1 MWYNI
6 FKKLFRSLYIMLKSN
21 IHGHGTIKKLR
32 TGAVV
37 SVLTTSMLVGGV
49 VSAEEVVTG
58 TDSTSV
64 EVVTESG
71 ASEEVVETQV
81 TDVQVSEAKAEA
93 DQANQAVTEQE
104 AVVGGLGETI
114 ATGESTVSDLN
125 TQIEEANKVTPE
137 VVADAKT
144 DADAKS
150 EALATANETVETA
163 KNSANATAEAV
174 TVQEGVVSNADANA
188 QKTASAVADAEK
200 KVADLSG
207 TTDTTQLQKDV
218 DTLTEAVAKDTTDLA
233 EAKQALESAQLAET
247 DKAQAIATQEG
258 VVASKEADV
267 DTTANALAKATKAK
281 SDADKEVSTTKSALD
296 TAKAGTT
303 VTETVQVG
311 TETKTTGGTSTLN
324 TGVAQSGRFSG
335 VNGVVTNSDYL
346 KAIQNYANG
355 TGTIADIES
364 ALAKGISY
372 QSGGSTVSVKVNVR
386 DLLASPTVAEFQ
398 SWTENLRYSFSD
410 TDNSTLV
417 KVHDLTEE
425 QRTDLSLFYASLV
438 NELRSKLGTPLL
450 DVTKSSVL
458 VANSTTDA
466 LFNGMFANYQ
476 GMTHDQLVASG
487 FFTKATGTIN
497 DVTIIAKNIA
507 NNENTTIINN
517 IANIAQFDDRDAT
530 VSTMAEL
537 KSMVVAAVGHQLY
550 RPLYNIVNGVGNNSD
565 FSTALKVLG
574 LVEGGSSVGV
584 SLDVLSFKDGHG
596 ERVPK
601 VIVTFSDTVGTP
613 IVNKYSTVT
622 GGTTTTPIYETVT
635 RTVVDESAVAAAQ
648 SAYDTALANAQTA
661 NVAYQNANT
670 AYVNAQQALADAQKQ
685 LSDLKSGTVDI
696 PALEQAVKDAET
708 QLEKDQASL
717 QSAKETLAVAKA
729 SAIDKANALSKAK
742 AELVEARSADEKAQG
757 VLAQE
762 KETLEV
768 LKKADQVAQLALTD
782 AIAKQSTAKSNSEKA
797 TAKYNELAK
806 ALVDKGAV
814 LTVLNAKLTE
824 ANQALAVARAEY
836 ETAKELLAT
845 LKADAT
851 EKTARYEELANLKA
865 EQDRAEAEAK
875 RLAELKAKSE
885 AINNAGGIA
894 TPVLD
899 ANGVVIDY
907 VDGKK
912 ATSVVHTKI
921 GKQAGIT
928 QVGDKITYSRVERAK
943 ILPNTGEQTSLLALA
958 GVSVLSSL
966 GLASARR
973 RKQG

>member
-1 MWYNI
+1 M
-6 FKKLFRSLYIMLKSN
+6 FKNDVK
-21 IHGHGTIKKLR
+21 GHGTIKKLR

-58 TDSTSV
+58 TESTSV
-64 EVVTESG
+64 EVVAESG
-71 ASEEVVETQV
+71 ASEEVVKTKV
-81 TDVQVSEAKAEA
+81 TDAQVSEAKAEA

-104 AVVGGLGETI
+104 AVVGGLEETI
-114 ATGESTVSDLN
+114 ATGESKVSDLN

-137 VVADAKT
+137 VVVDAKT

-150 EALATANETVETA
+150 DALVTANETVDTA
-163 KNSANATAEAV
+163 TNSANATAEAV
-174 TVQEGVVSNADANA
+174 TVQEGVVSDADANA

-207 TTDTTQLQKDV
+207 TTDTTQLQEDV
-218 DTLTEAVAKDTTDLA
+218 DTLTETVAKDTTDLA

-247 DKAQAIATQEG
+247 NKAQAITTQEG

-267 DTTANALAKATKAK
+267 DSTANALVNATKAK
-281 SDADKEVSTTKSALD
+281 SDAEKEVSITKSALD
-296 TAKAGTT
+296 TAKVGTT

-311 TETKTTGGTSTLN
+311 TETTTIGGTSTLN
-324 TGVAQSGRFSG
+324 SGVAQSGRFSG
-335 VNGVVTNSDYL
+335 VNGVVTNEDYL

-355 TGTIADIES
+355 TGTVADIES

-386 DLLASPTVAEFQ
+386 DLLASPGVAEFQ
-398 SWTENLRYSFSD
+398 SWAENIRYSFSD
-410 TDNSTLV
+410 TDNSTSV

-450 DVTKSSVL
+450 DVTKSSVS

-487 FFTKATGTIN
+487 FFTKASGTIN
-497 DVTIIAKNIA
+497 DVTVIAKGIA

-537 KSMVVAAVGHQLY
+537 KSMVLAAVGHQLY

-574 LVEGGSSVGV
+574 LVDGGSSVGV

-601 VIVTFSDTVGTP
+601 VVVTFSGTEGTP
-613 IVNKYSTVT
+613 IFNKYSTVT
-622 GGTTTTPIYETVT
+622 GGTTTTTPIYETVT
-635 RTVVDESAVAAAQ
+635 KTVVDESAVAAAQ
-648 SAYDTALANAQTA
+648 SAYNTALANAQTA
-661 NVAYQNANT
+661 NVTYQNANT
-670 AYVNAQQALADAQKQ
+670 EYIKAQKDLADAQKQ

-782 AIAKQSTAKSNSEKA
+782 AIAKQSTAKSDSEKA

-824 ANQALAVARAEY
+824 ANQKLAVARAEY

-875 RLAELKAKSE
+875 RLAELKDKAE
-885 AINNAGGIA
+885 TIVNEGGIA

-943 ILPNTGEQTSLLALA
+943 TLPNTGEQTSLLALA
-958 GVSVLSSL
+958 GLTVLSSL

>member
-1 MWYNI
+1 M
-6 FKKLFRSLYIMLKSN
+6 SKSN
-21 IHGHGTIKKLR
+21 VTGHGTIKKLR

-58 TDSTSV
+58 TEYTLV
-64 EVVTESG
+64 EVVAESG
-71 ASEEVVETQV
+71 ASEEVVETKV
-81 TDVQVSEAKAEA
+81 TDAQVSEAKAEA
-93 DQANQAVTEQE
+93 DKASQAVTEQE
-104 AVVGGLGETI
+104 AVVGGLEETI
-114 ATGESTVSDLN
+114 ATGESAVSDLN

-150 EALATANETVETA
+150 DALATANETVGTA
-163 KNSANATAEAV
+163 TNSANATSEAV
-174 TVQEGVVSNADANA
+174 ATQEGVVSDADANA

-218 DTLTEAVAKDTTDLA
+218 DTLTETVAKDTTDLA

-247 DKAQAIATQEG
+247 NKAQAITTQEG

-267 DTTANALAKATKAK
+267 DSTASALANATKAK
-281 SDADKEVSTTKSALD
+281 SDAEKEVSTTKSALD

-324 TGVAQSGRFSG
+324 SGVAQSGRFSG
-335 VNGVVTNSDYL
+335 VNGVVTNADYL

-386 DLLASPTVAEFQ
+386 DLLASPTVVEFQ
-398 SWTENLRYSFSD
+398 SWVENIRYSFSD
-410 TDNSTLV
+410 TDNSTPV

-425 QRTDLSLFYASLV
+425 QLTDLSLFYASLV

-450 DVTKSSVL
+450 DVTKSSVS
-458 VANSTTDA
+458 VANDTTDA
-466 LFNGMFANYQ
+466 LFNGLFANYQ

-487 FFTKATGTIN
+487 FFTKASGTIN
-497 DVTIIAKNIA
+497 DVTVVAKGIA

-517 IANIAQFDDRDAT
+517 IANGDEDAT

-537 KSMVVAAVGHQLY
+537 KSMVLAAVGHQLY
-550 RPLYNIVNGVGNNSD
+550 RPLYNIVNGVGNSSD

-601 VIVTFSDTVGTP
+601 VVVTFSDTVGTP

-622 GGTTTTPIYETVT
+622 GGTTTTTPIYETVT
-635 RTVVDESAVAAAQ
+635 KTVVDESAVAAAQ

-661 NVAYQNANT
+661 DLAYQNANT
-670 AYVNAQQALADAQKQ
+670 AYANAQQALADAQKQ

-742 AELVEARSADEKAQG
+742 AELVEARSADENAQG

-768 LKKADQVAQLALTD
+768 LKKADQVAQLALTE
-782 AIAKQSTAKSNSEKA
+782 AIAKQSTAKSDSEKA

-806 ALVDKGAV
+806 ALTDKGAV

-851 EKTARYEELANLKA
+851 KKTARYEELANLKA

-875 RLAELKAKSE
+875 RLSELKAKAE

-894 TPVLD
+894 TPVVD

-943 ILPNTGEQTSLLALA
+943 TLPNTGEQTSLLALA

>member
-49 VSAEEVVTG
+49 VSAEEVVTSAE
-58 TDSTSV
+58 STSV
-64 EVVTESG
+64 EVVAESG
-71 ASEEVVETQV
+71 ASEGIVETKV
-81 TDVQVSEAKAEA
+81 TDAQVSEAKAEA

-104 AVVGGLGETI
+104 AVVGGLEETI
-114 ATGESTVSDLN
+114 ATGESTVSTLT

-150 EALATANETVETA
+150 DALATANETVETA

-174 TVQEGVVSNADANA
+174 TVQEGVVSDADANA

-218 DTLTEAVAKDTTDLA
+218 DTLTENVAKDTTDLA

-247 DKAQAIATQEG
+247 NKAQAITAQEG

-267 DTTANALAKATKAK
+267 DSTANALANATKAK

-311 TETKTTGGTSTLN
+311 TKTTGGTSTLN

-450 DVTKSSVL
+450 DVTKSSVS
-458 VANSTTDA
+458 VANNTTDA
-466 LFNGMFANYQ
+466 LFNGMFANYR

-497 DVTIIAKNIA
+497 DVTVIAKSIA

-574 LVEGGSSVGV
+574 LVEGVSSVGV

-601 VIVTFSDTVGTP
+601 VVVTFSDTVGTP

-622 GGTTTTPIYETVT
+622 GGTTTTTPIYETVT
-635 RTVVDESAVAAAQ
+635 KTVVDESAVAAAQ

-782 AIAKQSTAKSNSEKA
+782 AIAKQSTAKSDSEKA

-814 LTVLNAKLTE
+814 LTVLNVKLTE

-845 LKADAT
+845 LKANAT

-875 RLAELKAKSE
+875 RLADLKTKAE

-912 ATSVVHTKI
+912 ATSVVQTKI

-943 ILPNTGEQTSLLALA
+943 TLPNTGEQTSLLALA

-966 GLASARR
+966 GLASVRR

>member
-1 MWYNI
+1 M
-6 FKKLFRSLYIMLKSN
+6 FKSN

-64 EVVTESG
+64 GVVAESD
-71 ASEEVVETQV
+71 ASEGVAETKV
-81 TDVQVSEAKAEA
+81 TDAQVSEAKAEA

-104 AVVGGLGETI
+104 AVVTGLKETI
-114 ATGESTVSDLN
+114 STSESTVSDLN
-125 TQIEEANKVTPE
+125 TQIEEANTVTPE

-150 EALATANETVETA
+150 EALTTANETVDNA

-174 TVQEGVVSNADANA
+174 TIQEGVVSDADADA
-188 QKTASAVADAEK
+188 QKTASAVVDAEK

-207 TTDTTQLQKDV
+207 TTDTTQLQADV
-218 DTLTEAVAKDTTDLA
+218 DSLSETVVKDKSDLVD
-233 EAKQALESAQLAET
+233 AKQALESAQLAET
-247 DKAQAIATQEG
+247 
-258 VVASKEADV
+258 
-267 DTTANALAKATKAK
+267 N
-281 SDADKEVSTTKSALD
+281 
-296 TAKAGTT
+296 KAGTT

-311 TETKTTGGTSTLN
+311 TETKTTGGTSTLKS
-324 TGVAQSGRFSG
+324 GVAQSGRFSG
-335 VNGVVTNSDYL
+335 VNGVVTNADYL

-355 TGTIADIES
+355 TGTVADIES

-398 SWTENLRYSFSD
+398 SWTENIRYSFSD

-417 KVHDLTEE
+417 KVHDLTEA
-425 QRTDLSLFYASLV
+425 QSTDLSLFYASLV

-450 DVTKSSVL
+450 DVTKSSVS

-476 GMTHDQLVASG
+476 GMTHNQLVASG
-487 FFTKATGTIN
+487 FFTKASGTIN
-497 DVTIIAKNIA
+497 DVTVIAKGIA
-507 NNENTTIINN
+507 NNETTTIINN

-601 VIVTFSDTVGTP
+601 VVVTFSDTVGTP

-622 GGTTTTPIYETVT
+622 GGTTTTTPIYEKVT
-635 RTVVDESAVAAAQ
+635 KTVVDESAVAAAQ
-648 SAYDTALANAQTA
+648 SAYDTALANSQTA
-661 NVAYQNANT
+661 DQSYQNANT
-670 AYVNAQQALADAQKQ
+670 AYADAQKALADAQKQ

-708 QLEKDQASL
+708 QLAKDEASL

-768 LKKADQVAQLALTD
+768 LKKADQLAQLALTD

-797 TAKYNELAK
+797 TAKYNELAQ
-806 ALVDKGAV
+806 ALANKGAV

-824 ANQALAVARAEY
+824 ANQALSVARAEY

-875 RLAELKAKSE
+875 RLAELKSKAE
-885 AINNAGGIA
+885 AINNAGGVA
-894 TPVLD
+894 TPVQD

-912 ATSVVHTKI
+912 ASSVVHTKI

-943 ILPNTGEQTSLLALA
+943 ALPNTGSQESLLGLLGATALL
-958 GVSVLSSL
+958 GLRVSVV
-966 GLASARR
+966 GRR
-973 RKQG
+973 RKMR

>member
-1 MWYNI
+1 
-6 FKKLFRSLYIMLKSN
+6 MLKSN

>member
-1 MWYNI
+1 M
-6 FKKLFRSLYIMLKSN
+6 FKNDVK
-21 IHGHGTIKKLR
+21 GHGTIKKLR

-49 VSAEEVVTG
+49 VNAEEVVTG
-58 TDSTSV
+58 NESTSV
-64 EVVTESG
+64 EVVSEPS
-71 ASEEVVETQV
+71 ASEGVVETKV
-81 TDVQVSEAKAEA
+81 TDAQVSEAKAEA

-104 AVVGGLGETI
+104 AVVGGLKETI
-114 ATGESTVSDLN
+114 ATGKSKVSDLN
-125 TQIEEANKVTPE
+125 TQIEEVNKVTPE

-150 EALATANETVETA
+150 DALATANETVNTA
-163 KNSANATAEAV
+163 TNSANATAEAV
-174 TVQEGVVSNADANA
+174 TTQEGVVSDADANA

-207 TTDTTQLQKDV
+207 TTDTTKIQKDV
-218 DTLTEAVAKDTTDLA
+218 NNLTEAVAKDFGNLA
-233 EAKQALESAQLAET
+233 EAKQALKSAQLAET
-247 DKAQAIATQEG
+247 DKVQAITTQEG

-267 DTTANALAKATKAK
+267 DSTANALANATKTK

-296 TAKAGTT
+296 TAKMGTT

-311 TETKTTGGTSTLN
+311 TKTKTTGGTSTLN
-324 TGVAQSGRFSG
+324 SGVAQSGRFSG
-335 VNGVVTNSDYL
+335 VNGVVTNADYL

-372 QSGGSTVSVKVNVR
+372 QSGDSTVSAKVNVR
-386 DLLASPTVAEFQ
+386 DLLASPTVVEFQ
-398 SWTENLRYSFSD
+398 SWVESLRYSFSD
-410 TDNSTLV
+410 TDKSTPV

-450 DVTKSSVL
+450 DVTKSSVS

-487 FFTKATGTIN
+487 FFTKASGTIN
-497 DVTIIAKNIA
+497 NVEVVAKGIA
-507 NNENTTIINN
+507 NNKNTTIINN
-517 IANIAQFDDRDAT
+517 IANIAQFDNRDAT

-537 KSMVVAAVGHQLY
+537 KSMIVAAVGHQLY

-574 LVEGGSSVGV
+574 LVEGGNSVGV

-601 VIVTFSDTVGTP
+601 VVVTFSDTVGTP

-622 GGTTTTPIYETVT
+622 GGTTTTTPIYETVT

-661 NVAYQNANT
+661 NLAYQNANT
-670 AYVNAQQALADAQKQ
+670 AYVNAQQALAGAQKQ

-696 PALEQAVKDAET
+696 PALEQAVKEAET

-717 QSAKETLAVAKA
+717 QSAKETLALAKA

-806 ALVDKGAV
+806 VLTDKGAV

-851 EKTARYEELANLKA
+851 KKTARYEELANLKA

-875 RLAELKAKSE
+875 RLAELKAKAE

-912 ATSVVHTKI
+912 ETSVVPTKI

-928 QVGDKITYSRVERAK
+928 KVGDKITYSRVERAK
-943 ILPNTGEQTSLLALA
+943 ALPNTGEQTSLLALT
-958 GVSVLSSL
+958 GVAVLSSL

>member
-1 MWYNI
+1 
-6 FKKLFRSLYIMLKSN
+6 MLKN
-21 IHGHGTIKKLR
+21 DVKGHGTIKKLR

-58 TDSTSV
+58 TEATSV
-64 EVVTESG
+64 EVV
-71 ASEEVVETQV
+71 AETKV
-81 TDVQVSEAKAEA
+81 TDAQVSEAKAEA
-93 DQANQAVTEQE
+93 DQATQAVTAQE
-104 AVVGGLGETI
+104 AVVGGLEETI
-114 ATGESTVSDLN
+114 ATGESTVSGLS

-150 EALATANETVETA
+150 DALATANETVETA
-163 KNSANATAEAV
+163 TNSANATAEAV
-174 TVQEGVVSNADANA
+174 TVQEGVVSDADANA

-207 TTDTTQLQKDV
+207 TTDTTQLQEDV
-218 DTLTEAVAKDTTDLA
+218 NTLTETVAKDTTDL
-233 EAKQALESAQLAET
+233 EKAKQSLESAQLAET
-247 DKAQAIATQEG
+247 NKAQAITTQEG

-267 DTTANALAKATKAK
+267 DSTANSLLSATKAK
-281 SDADKEVSTTKSALD
+281 SDAEKEVSTTKSALD

-324 TGVAQSGRFSG
+324 SGVAQSGRFSG
-335 VNGVVTNSDYL
+335 VNGVVTNEDYL
-346 KAIQNYANG
+346 KAIKNYANG

-364 ALAKGISY
+364 ALARGISY
-372 QSGGSTVSVKVNVR
+372 QSGGSAVSVKVNVR
-386 DLLASPTVAEFQ
+386 DLLASPGVAEFQ
-398 SWTENLRYSFSD
+398 SWVENIRYSFSD
-410 TDNSTLV
+410 TDNSTPV

-450 DVTKSSVL
+450 DVTKSSVA
-458 VANSTTDA
+458 VANDTTDA

-476 GMTHDQLVASG
+476 GMTHNQLVASG
-487 FFTKATGTIN
+487 FFTKASGTIN
-497 DVTIIAKNIA
+497 DVTVIAKGIA
-507 NNENTTIINN
+507 NNETTTIINN

-584 SLDVLSFKDGHG
+584 SLDVLSSKDGHG

-601 VIVTFSDTVGTP
+601 VVVTFSDTVGTP
-613 IVNKYSTVT
+613 ISNKYSTVT
-622 GGTTTTPIYETVT
+622 GGTTTTTPIYEKVT
-635 RTVVDESAVAAAQ
+635 KTVVDESAVAAAQ

-661 NVAYQNANT
+661 NVTYQNANT

-742 AELVEARSADEKAQG
+742 AKLVEARSADEEAKG

-768 LKKADQVAQLALTD
+768 LKKADQVAQLSLTD
-782 AIAKQSTAKSNSEKA
+782 AIAKQSTAKSDSEKA

-851 EKTARYEELANLKA
+851 EKTVRYEELANLKA

-875 RLAELKAKSE
+875 RLAELNAKAE
-885 AINNAGGIA
+885 TIVNEGGIA

-943 ILPNTGEQTSLLALA
+943 TLPNTGEQTSLLALA
-958 GVSVLSSL
+958 GLTVLSSL

>member
-1 MWYNI
+1 
-6 FKKLFRSLYIMLKSN
+6 MLKN
-21 IHGHGTIKKLR
+21 DVKGHGTIKKLR

-58 TDSTSV
+58 TEATSV
-64 EVVTESG
+64 EVV
-71 ASEEVVETQV
+71 AETKV
-81 TDVQVSEAKAEA
+81 TDAQVSEAKSEA

-104 AVVGGLGETI
+104 VVVGGLEETI
-114 ATGESTVSDLN
+114 ATGESKVSDLN

-150 EALATANETVETA
+150 DALATANETVETA
-163 KNSANATAEAV
+163 TNSANATAEAV
-174 TVQEGVVSNADANA
+174 AIQENVVSDADANA
-188 QKTASAVADAEK
+188 QKTASAVVDAEK

-207 TTDTTQLQKDV
+207 TTDTTQLQEDV
-218 DTLTEAVAKDTTDLA
+218 DTLTETVAKDTTDLA
-233 EAKQALESAQLAET
+233 EAKQVLESAQLAET
-247 DKAQAIATQEG
+247 NKAQAITTQEG

-267 DTTANALAKATKAK
+267 DSTANALVSATKAK
-281 SDADKEVSTTKSALD
+281 SDAEKEVSTTKSALD

-303 VTETVQVG
+303 ITETVQTG
-311 TETKTTGGTSTLN
+311 TETTTTGGTSTLN
-324 TGVAQSGRFSG
+324 SGVAQSGRFSG
-335 VNGVVTNSDYL
+335 VNGVVTNEDYL

-355 TGTIADIES
+355 TGTVADIES

-398 SWTENLRYSFSD
+398 SWTENIRYSFSD

-450 DVTKSSVL
+450 DVTKSSVS
-458 VANSTTDA
+458 VANDTTDA

-487 FFTKATGTIN
+487 FFTKASGTIN
-497 DVTIIAKNIA
+497 DVTVVAKGIA
-507 NNENTTIINN
+507 NNETSTIINN
-517 IANIAQFDDRDAT
+517 VANIAQFDDRDAT

-550 RPLYNIVNGVGNNSD
+550 RPLYNTVNGVGNNSD

-574 LVEGGSSVGV
+574 LVEGGNSVGV

-601 VIVTFSDTVGTP
+601 VVVTFSDTVGTP

-622 GGTTTTPIYETVT
+622 GGTTTTTPIYEEVT
-635 RTVVDESAVAAAQ
+635 KTVVDNSAVAAAQ

-670 AYVNAQQALADAQKQ
+670 AYANAQQALADAQKQ

-742 AELVEARSADEKAQG
+742 AELVEARSADEIAQG

-768 LKKADQVAQLALTD
+768 LKKADQVAQLALTE
-782 AIAKQSTAKSNSEKA
+782 AIAKQSTAKSDSEKA

-806 ALVDKGAV
+806 ALADKGAV
-814 LTVLNAKLTE
+814 LMVLNAKLTE
-824 ANQALAVARAEY
+824 AKQSLAVARAEY
-836 ETAKELLAT
+836 EIAKELLAT
-845 LKADAT
+845 LKVDAT

-875 RLAELKAKSE
+875 RLAELNAKAE
-885 AINNAGGIA
+885 TIVNEGGIA

-912 ATSVVHTKI
+912 ARSVVHTKI

-943 ILPNTGEQTSLLALA
+943 TLPNTGEQTSLLALA
-958 GVSVLSSL
+958 GLTVLSSL
-966 GLASARR
+966 GLTSARR

>member
-1 MWYNI
+1 
-6 FKKLFRSLYIMLKSN
+6 MLKSN

-49 VSAEEVVTG
+49 VSAEEVVTSAE
-58 TDSTSV
+58 STSV
-64 EVVTESG
+64 EVVAESG
-71 ASEEVVETQV
+71 ASEGIVETKV
-81 TDVQVSEAKAEA
+81 TDAQVSEAKAEA

-104 AVVGGLGETI
+104 AVVGGLEETI
-114 ATGESTVSDLN
+114 ATGESTVSTLT

-150 EALATANETVETA
+150 DALATANETVETA

-174 TVQEGVVSNADANA
+174 TVQEGVVSDADANA

-218 DTLTEAVAKDTTDLA
+218 DTLTENVAKDTTDLA

-247 DKAQAIATQEG
+247 NKAQAITAQEG

-267 DTTANALAKATKAK
+267 DSTANALANATKAK

-311 TETKTTGGTSTLN
+311 TKTTGGTSTLN

-450 DVTKSSVL
+450 DVTKSSVS
-458 VANSTTDA
+458 VANNTTDA
-466 LFNGMFANYQ
+466 LFNGMFANYR

-497 DVTIIAKNIA
+497 DVTVIAKSIA

-550 RPLYNIVNGVGNNSD
+550 RPLYNIVNGVVTNSD

-574 LVEGGSSVGV
+574 LVEGVSSVGV

-601 VIVTFSDTVGTP
+601 VVVTFSDTVGTP

-622 GGTTTTPIYETVT
+622 GGTTTTTPIYETVT
-635 RTVVDESAVAAAQ
+635 KTVVDESAVAAAQ

-782 AIAKQSTAKSNSEKA
+782 AIAKQSTAKSDSEKA

-814 LTVLNAKLTE
+814 LTVLNVKLTE

-845 LKADAT
+845 LKANAT

-875 RLAELKAKSE
+875 RLADLKTKAE

-912 ATSVVHTKI
+912 ATSVVQTKI

-943 ILPNTGEQTSLLALA
+943 TLPNTGEQTSLLALA

-966 GLASARR
+966 GLASVRR

>member
-1 MWYNI
+1 
-6 FKKLFRSLYIMLKSN
+6 MLKSN

-49 VSAEEVVTG
+49 VSAEEVVTSAE
-58 TDSTSV
+58 STSV
-64 EVVTESG
+64 EVVAESG
-71 ASEEVVETQV
+71 ASEGIVETKV
-81 TDVQVSEAKAEA
+81 TDAQVSEAKAEA

-104 AVVGGLGETI
+104 AVVGGLEETI
-114 ATGESTVSDLN
+114 ATGESTVSTLT

-150 EALATANETVETA
+150 DALATANETVETA

-174 TVQEGVVSNADANA
+174 TVQEGVVSDADANA

-218 DTLTEAVAKDTTDLA
+218 DTLTENVAKDTTDLA

-247 DKAQAIATQEG
+247 NKAQAITAQEG

-267 DTTANALAKATKAK
+267 DSTANALANATKAK

-311 TETKTTGGTSTLN
+311 TKTTGGTSTLN

-450 DVTKSSVL
+450 DVTKSSVS
-458 VANSTTDA
+458 VANNTTDA
-466 LFNGMFANYQ
+466 LFNGMFANYR

-497 DVTIIAKNIA
+497 DVTVIAKSIA

-574 LVEGGSSVGV
+574 LVEGVSSVGV

-601 VIVTFSDTVGTP
+601 VVVTFSDTVGTP

-622 GGTTTTPIYETVT
+622 GGTTTTTPIYETVT
-635 RTVVDESAVAAAQ
+635 KTVVDESAVAAAQ

-782 AIAKQSTAKSNSEKA
+782 AIAKQSTAKSDSEKA

-814 LTVLNAKLTE
+814 LTVLNVKLTE

-845 LKADAT
+845 LKANAT

-875 RLAELKAKSE
+875 RLADLKTKAE

-912 ATSVVHTKI
+912 ATSVLQTKI

-943 ILPNTGEQTSLLALA
+943 TLPNTGEQTSLLALA

-966 GLASARR
+966 GLASVRR

>member
-1 MWYNI
+1 MS
-6 FKKLFRSLYIMLKSN
+6 KVSVK
-21 IHGHGTIKKLR
+21 GHGTIKKLR

-37 SVLTTSMLVGGV
+37 SVLATSMMVGGV
-49 VSAEEVVTG
+49 VSAEEVATG
-58 TDSTSV
+58 TESTSV
-64 EVVTESG
+64 EVVAESG
-71 ASEEVVETQV
+71 AGQEVVETKV
-81 TDVQVSEAKAEA
+81 TDAQVSEAKSEA

-104 AVVGGLGETI
+104 AVVGGLEETI
-114 ATGESTVSDLN
+114 ATGESTVSGLN

-150 EALATANETVETA
+150 DALATANETVETA
-163 KNSANATAEAV
+163 TNSANATAEAV
-174 TVQEGVVSNADANA
+174 TVQEGVVSDADANA

-218 DTLTEAVAKDTTDLA
+218 NTLTETVAKDTTDL
-233 EAKQALESAQLAET
+233 EKAKQSLESAQLAET
-247 DKAQAIATQEG
+247 NKAQAIATQEG

-267 DTTANALAKATKAK
+267 DSTASALANATKAK
-281 SDADKEVSTTKSALD
+281 SDAEKEVSTTKSALD

-324 TGVAQSGRFSG
+324 SGVAQSGRFSG
-335 VNGVVTNSDYL
+335 VNGVVTNEDYL
-346 KAIQNYANG
+346 KAIKNYANG

-386 DLLASPTVAEFQ
+386 DLLASPGVAEFQ
-398 SWTENLRYSFSD
+398 SWTENIRYSFSG
-410 TDNSTLV
+410 TDNSTPV

-450 DVTKSSVL
+450 DVTKSSVS

-476 GMTHDQLVASG
+476 GMTHNQLVASG
-487 FFTKATGTIN
+487 FFTKASGTIN
-497 DVTIIAKNIA
+497 DVTVIAKGIA

-517 IANIAQFDDRDAT
+517 IANIAQFDDGDAT

-584 SLDVLSFKDGHG
+584 SIDVLSFKDGHG

-601 VIVTFSDTVGTP
+601 VVVTFSDTVGSP

-622 GGTTTTPIYETVT
+622 GGTTTTTPIYETVT
-635 RTVVDESAVAAAQ
+635 KTVVDESAVAAAQ

-661 NVAYQNANT
+661 DLAYQNANT
-670 AYVNAQQALADAQKQ
+670 AYANAQQALADAQKQ

-696 PALEQAVKDAET
+696 STLEQAVKDAET

-768 LKKADQVAQLALTD
+768 LKKADQVAQLALTE
-782 AIAKQSTAKSNSEKA
+782 AIAKQTTAKSNSEKA

-806 ALVDKGAV
+806 ALTDKGAV

-845 LKADAT
+845 LKVDAT
-851 EKTARYEELANLKA
+851 EKTTRYEELANLKA
-865 EQDRAEAEAK
+865 EQDRAEAETK
-875 RLAELKAKSE
+875 RLAELNAKAE
-885 AINNAGGIA
+885 AINNEGGIA

-943 ILPNTGEQTSLLALA
+943 TLPNTGEQTSLLALA

>member
-1 MWYNI
+1 
-6 FKKLFRSLYIMLKSN
+6 MLKSN

-49 VSAEEVVTG
+49 VSAEEVVTSAE
-58 TDSTSV
+58 STSV
-64 EVVTESG
+64 EVVAESG
-71 ASEEVVETQV
+71 ASEGIVETKV
-81 TDVQVSEAKAEA
+81 TDAQVSEAKAEA

-104 AVVGGLGETI
+104 AVVGGLEETI
-114 ATGESTVSDLN
+114 ATGESTVSTLT

-150 EALATANETVETA
+150 DALATANETVETA

-174 TVQEGVVSNADANA
+174 TVQEGVVSDADANA

-218 DTLTEAVAKDTTDLA
+218 DTLTENVAKDTTDLA

-247 DKAQAIATQEG
+247 NKAQAITAQEG

-267 DTTANALAKATKAK
+267 DSTANALANATKAK

-311 TETKTTGGTSTLN
+311 TKTTGGTSTLN

-450 DVTKSSVL
+450 DVTKSSVS
-458 VANSTTDA
+458 VANNTTDA
-466 LFNGMFANYQ
+466 LFNGMFANYR

-497 DVTIIAKNIA
+497 DVTVIAKSIA

-574 LVEGGSSVGV
+574 LVEGVSSVGV

-601 VIVTFSDTVGTP
+601 VVVTFSDTVGTP

-622 GGTTTTPIYETVT
+622 GGTTTTTPIYETVT
-635 RTVVDESAVAAAQ
+635 KTVVDESAVAAAQ

-782 AIAKQSTAKSNSEKA
+782 AIAKQSTAKSDSEKA

-814 LTVLNAKLTE
+814 LTVLNVKLTE

-845 LKADAT
+845 LKANAT

-875 RLAELKAKSE
+875 RLADLKTKAE

-912 ATSVVHTKI
+912 ATSVVQTKI

-943 ILPNTGEQTSLLALA
+943 TLPNTGEQTSLLALA

-966 GLASARR
+966 GLASVRR

>member
-1 MWYNI
+1 M
-6 FKKLFRSLYIMLKSN
+6 FKNDVK
-21 IHGHGTIKKLR
+21 GHGTIKKLR

-58 TDSTSV
+58 TEATSV
-64 EVVTESG
+64 EVV
-71 ASEEVVETQV
+71 AETKV
-81 TDVQVSEAKAEA
+81 TDAQVSEAKAEA
-93 DQANQAVTEQE
+93 DQATQAVTEQE
-104 AVVGGLGETI
+104 AVVGGLQETI

-125 TQIEEANKVTPE
+125 TQIEEVNTVTPE
-137 VVADAKT
+137 MVADAKT
-144 DADAKS
+144 EADAMS
-150 EALATANETVETA
+150 DALATANETVETA
-163 KNSANATAEAV
+163 TNSANATAEAV
-174 TVQEGVVSNADANA
+174 TVQEGVVSEADANA

-207 TTDTTQLQKDV
+207 TTDITQLQEDV
-218 DTLTEAVAKDTTDLA
+218 NTLTETVAKDTTNLA

-247 DKAQAIATQEG
+247 NKAQAITTQEG

-267 DTTANALAKATKAK
+267 DSTASALANSTKAK
-281 SDADKEVSTTKSALD
+281 SDAEKEVSRTKSALD

-311 TETKTTGGTSTLN
+311 TKTTGGTSTLN
-324 TGVAQSGRFSG
+324 SGVAQSGRFSG
-335 VNGVVTNSDYL
+335 VNGVVTNEDYL

-386 DLLASPTVAEFQ
+386 DLLASPGVAEFQ
-398 SWTENLRYSFSD
+398 SWTENIRYSFSD
-410 TDNSTLV
+410 TDNSTPV

-450 DVTKSSVL
+450 DVTKSSVS

-487 FFTKATGTIN
+487 FFTKASGTIN
-497 DVTIIAKNIA
+497 DVTVIAKGIA

-601 VIVTFSDTVGTP
+601 VVVTFSDTVGTP

-622 GGTTTTPIYETVT
+622 GGTTTTTPIYETVT
-635 RTVVDESAVAAAQ
+635 KTVVDESAVAVAQ

-661 NVAYQNANT
+661 DQAYQNANT
-670 AYVNAQQALADAQKQ
+670 AYANAQKALADAQKQ

-742 AELVEARSADEKAQG
+742 AELVEARSADENAQG

-782 AIAKQSTAKSNSEKA
+782 AIAKQSTAKSGSEEA

-806 ALVDKGAV
+806 ALVDRGAV

-824 ANQALAVARAEY
+824 ANQKLAVARAEY

-845 LKADAT
+845 LKANAT

-875 RLAELKAKSE
+875 RLAELKAKAE

-943 ILPNTGEQTSLLALA
+943 TLPNTGEQTSLLALA
-958 GVSVLSSL
+958 GLTVLSSL

>member
-1 MWYNI
+1 M
-6 FKKLFRSLYIMLKSN
+6 SKSN
-21 IHGHGTIKKLR
+21 VTGHGTIKKLR

-58 TDSTSV
+58 TEYTLV
-64 EVVTESG
+64 EVVAESG
-71 ASEEVVETQV
+71 ASEEVVETKV
-81 TDVQVSEAKAEA
+81 TDAQVSEAKAEA
-93 DQANQAVTEQE
+93 DQATQAVTAQE
-104 AVVGGLGETI
+104 AVVGGLEETI

-144 DADAKS
+144 GADAKS
-150 EALATANETVETA
+150 DALATANETVETA
-163 KNSANATAEAV
+163 TNSANATAEAV
-174 TVQEGVVSNADANA
+174 TIQEGVVSDADANA

-247 DKAQAIATQEG
+247 NKAQAIATQEG

-267 DTTANALAKATKAK
+267 DSTANALANATKAK

-303 VTETVQVG
+303 VTTG
-311 TETKTTGGTSTLN
+311 TTETPYFKDSVGYAPELSDAYLDAIKALYEGTGTTSGVRSAINSAYTSEETGVSAITLRNYNSTGTRFVEGEFVPYGSEDTDSTVIVDFNNLTTEQSKELSLYAATIINDLRAKLGTSKLAVTDTSVALAVALMQKEQYFYTVNTWSGEKNTTTYTKPLSENLASSETEIGVTGGTSTAVQGKLIP
-324 TGVAQSGRFSG
+324 TFSSVD
-335 VNGVVTNSDYL
+335 VNNLTMGDLKLLVYQGIVNSL
-346 KAIQNYANG
+346 MG
-355 TGTIADIES
+355 SSES
-364 ALAKGISY
+364 
-372 QSGGSTVSVKVNVR
+372 TT
-386 DLLASPTVAEFQ
+386 SPT
-398 SWTENLRYSFSD
+398 T
-410 TDNSTLV
+410 
-417 KVHDLTEE
+417 
-425 QRTDLSLFYASLV
+425 YASAF
-438 NELRSKLGTPLL
+438 SILGL
-450 DVTKSSVL
+450 DGTQN
-458 VANSTTDA
+458 VALGVDLAHEYAQGKPNS
-466 LFNGMFANYQ
+466 
-476 GMTHDQLVASG
+476 
-487 FFTKATGTIN
+487 FFTTFVFTPVAT
-497 DVTIIAKNIA
+497 NI
-507 NNENTTIINN
+507 TT
-517 IANIAQFDDRDAT
+517 
-530 VSTMAEL
+530 
-537 KSMVVAAVGHQLY
+537 K
-550 RPLYNIVNGVGNNSD
+550 
-565 FSTALKVLG
+565 
-574 LVEGGSSVGV
+574 
-584 SLDVLSFKDGHG
+584 
-596 ERVPK
+596 
-601 VIVTFSDTVGTP
+601 
-613 IVNKYSTVT
+613 
-622 GGTTTTPIYETVT
+622 
-635 RTVVDESAVAAAQ
+635 TVVDKSAVAAAQ
-648 SAYDTALANAQTA
+648 SAYDTALDNAQTA

-742 AELVEARSADEKAQG
+742 AELVEARSADENAQG

-768 LKKADQVAQLALTD
+768 LKKADQVAQLALTE
-782 AIAKQSTAKSNSEKA
+782 AIAKQSTAKSDSEKA

-806 ALVDKGAV
+806 ALTDKGAV

-845 LKADAT
+845 LKVDAT
-851 EKTARYEELANLKA
+851 EKTTRYEELANLKA
-865 EQDRAEAEAK
+865 EQDRTEAEAK
-875 RLAELKAKSE
+875 RLAELNAKAE
-885 AINNAGGIA
+885 TINNAGGIA

-943 ILPNTGEQTSLLALA
+943 TLPNTGEQTSLLALA